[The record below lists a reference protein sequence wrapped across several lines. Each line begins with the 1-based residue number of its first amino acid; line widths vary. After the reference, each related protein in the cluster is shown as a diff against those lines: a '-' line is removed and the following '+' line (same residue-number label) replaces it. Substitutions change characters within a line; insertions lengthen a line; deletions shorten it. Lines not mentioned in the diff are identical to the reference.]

1 VKKLYTKWHA
11 LVFLVI
17 LIGIVLSAW
26 VLNSRPHYIAVNSA
40 TFMTM
45 GTFAQV
51 QLRCDNQDVAKEAQA
66 RVMKVL
72 QEIDR
77 MMSTYRDDS
86 ELSLVNRM
94 AASEP
99 IAVSQETFLVLQK
112 AQHYSRLS
120 KGAFDIT
127 VSPLLRMWDEAKE
140 KGKWPSQ
147 EELTG
152 VLQKVGYKNLILSD
166 EEKLEVSFAREG
178 IQLNVNAI
186 AKGYVVDKALDA
198 VRIPGVMAALVD
210 IGGEIACF
218 GQDQPGKD
226 WVIGVQDPFSED
238 NDNPLS
244 QSPFCLI
251 RVSNMGVAT
260 SGDYRRYIEL
270 EGHKLS
276 HIIDPRT
283 GLPANKLPSVTVI
296 SPKAVDADA
305 LATAVSVLGIEDG
318 LALIES
324 IPDTEALLIAG
335 TREDP
340 KEYSSSGFQKYKIAR
355 TGA

>member
-1 VKKLYTKWHA
+1 MKKLYTKWHA
-11 LVFLVI
+11 LVLLVMVTGMV
-17 LIGIVLSAW
+17 LIAW
-26 VLNSRPHYIAVNSA
+26 VFNTRPQYIEVNSA

-45 GTFAQV
+45 GTFAQI
-51 QLRCDNQDVAKEAQA
+51 QLRCNSEEVAREAQS
-66 RVMKVL
+66 RVMKML
-72 QEIDR
+72 QDIDLLI
-77 MMSTYRDDS
+77 STYRDDS
-86 ELSLVNRM
+86 ELSQVNRL
-94 AASEP
+94 AASQP
-99 IAVSQETFLVLQK
+99 VKVSRETYFILEK
-112 AQHYSRLS
+112 SKYYSRIS
-120 KGAFDIT
+120 NGAFDIT
-127 VSPLLRMWDEAKE
+127 VTPLIKMWDEAKE

-147 EELTG
+147 EEMAR

-166 EEKLEVSFAREG
+166 EEKLEVSFAQEG

-186 AKGYVVDKALDA
+186 AKGYVVDRALDA

-226 WVIGVQDPFSED
+226 WVIGVQDPFAED
-238 NDNPLS
+238 NDNQLS
-244 QSPFCLI
+244 ERPCCFLK
-251 RVSNMGVAT
+251 VSNMSVAT

-335 TREDP
+335 TRDKPVECC
-340 KEYSSSGFQKYKIAR
+340 STGFNKYKI
-355 TGA
+355 GKM

>member
-1 VKKLYTKWHA
+1 
-11 LVFLVI
+11 
-17 LIGIVLSAW
+17 
-26 VLNSRPHYIAVNSA
+26 
-40 TFMTM
+40 
-45 GTFAQV
+45 
-51 QLRCDNQDVAKEAQA
+51 
-66 RVMKVL
+66 
-72 QEIDR
+72 
-77 MMSTYRDDS
+77 
-86 ELSLVNRM
+86 
-94 AASEP
+94 
-99 IAVSQETFLVLQK
+99 
-112 AQHYSRLS
+112 
-120 KGAFDIT
+120 
-127 VSPLLRMWDEAKE
+127 
-140 KGKWPSQ
+140 
-147 EELTG
+147 
-152 VLQKVGYKNLILSD
+152 
-166 EEKLEVSFAREG
+166 
-178 IQLNVNAI
+178 
-186 AKGYVVDKALDA
+186 
-198 VRIPGVMAALVD
+198 MAALVD

-283 GLPANKLPSVTVI
+283 GLPANKLPSVTII

-318 LALIES
+318 LALVES

-335 TREDP
+335 TREKP
-340 KEYSSSGFQKYKIAR
+340 QEYFSSGFNKYKI
-355 TGA
+355 GKM